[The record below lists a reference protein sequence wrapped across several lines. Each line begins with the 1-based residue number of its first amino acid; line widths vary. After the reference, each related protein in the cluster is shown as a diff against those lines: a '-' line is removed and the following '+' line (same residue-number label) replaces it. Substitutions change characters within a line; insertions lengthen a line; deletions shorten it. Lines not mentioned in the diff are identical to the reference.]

1 MTSCMRVHPPR
12 QASSS
17 AASYQVVEIKLQ
29 VELEEKRK
37 KALNLQKVSRKGT
50 VL

>member
-1 MTSCMRVHPPR
+1 MAGFSS
-12 QASSS
+12 ASSC
-17 AASYQVVEIKLQ
+17 QVVEIKLQ

-37 KALNLQKVSRKGT
+37 KALSLQKVSRKGT